1 MPGKP
6 AKISLLGFVSEYHC
20 SREYVTWIVIRILCH
35 CQTFPGFGD
44 IGMVFWKILK
54 KSMIKD
60 QRVRPAEFDNARG
73 LRMDSRRNYCAY
85 GTKFISIVVGTKVR
99 IDVLNE

>member
-1 MPGKP
+1 
-6 AKISLLGFVSEYHC
+6 
-20 SREYVTWIVIRILCH
+20 
-35 CQTFPGFGD
+35 
-44 IGMVFWKILK
+44 
-54 KSMIKD
+54 MIKD

-99 IDVLNE
+99 IDVLNG